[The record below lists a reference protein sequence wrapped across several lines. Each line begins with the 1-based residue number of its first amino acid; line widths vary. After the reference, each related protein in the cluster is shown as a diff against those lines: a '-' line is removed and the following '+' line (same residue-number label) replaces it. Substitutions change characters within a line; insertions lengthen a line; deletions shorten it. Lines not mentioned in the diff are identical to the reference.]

1 MAPARY
7 QSVTPQ
13 APTDPT
19 PRYDADKGRE
29 HGDQGRMQDTDQG
42 FTLLLSLLSL
52 FGKSAHSSQDSCAA
66 HSRERS
72 RKGQGQNK
80 VLPGLKWLKS
90 ERFFHFPHC
99 RRFQP
104 VYPGQSTQ
112 RKEGHERA
120 TDHYLRELL
129 TSPRKN
135 TTVQQGK
142 DHPGESLT
150 CLLPVSQL
158 LQRASAGHMG
168 EGTNVEAFQNT

>member
-1 MAPARY
+1 MLIRGGNTGIRAGHRT
-7 QSVTPQ
+7 QT
-13 APTDPT
+13 
-19 PRYDADKGRE
+19 KG
-29 HGDQGRMQDTDQG
+29 
-42 FTLLLSLLSL
+42 SLCFYRSCL

-72 RKGQGQNK
+72 RKGPGQNK
-80 VLPGLKWLKS
+80 ILPGLKWLKS

-129 TSPRKN
+129 TSLRKN
-135 TTVQQGK
+135 TTTVHQQGK
-142 DHPGESLT
+142 DHPDESLT

-168 EGTNVEAFQNT
+168 EGTNVEAFQNTKISHTQEGIPHHF